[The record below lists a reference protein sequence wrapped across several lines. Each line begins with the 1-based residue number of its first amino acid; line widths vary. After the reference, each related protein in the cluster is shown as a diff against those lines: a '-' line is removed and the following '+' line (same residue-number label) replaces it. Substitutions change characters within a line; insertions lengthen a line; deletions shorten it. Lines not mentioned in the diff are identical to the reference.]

1 MTMKTIFDFENYK
14 EYLTFFEVS
23 RKNFEKGFRSR
34 LADHIGCQSGYISH
48 ILNGNAQLSLEQTM
62 KAAGFLNLDKRER
75 KYFLLLV
82 EYARAGT
89 PDLKSHFKDE
99 LTRSREEFLNI
110 KTRVGGSRELSEKEQ
125 SLYYSHW
132 KYVAIHV
139 LASLPE
145 YNDVKSISFALGIS
159 EQSVSK
165 ILLFL
170 IQTGIVKE
178 EKGKLKS
185 GLTKVHL
192 NRESSLIRQHHTN
205 WRIAAIQS
213 LSDEIKSD
221 IHYSTVS
228 TLSFK
233 DAEVLRSKMVKL
245 IEDYV
250 ETIGPS
256 HEEVMYCFN
265 LDFFNLIKK

>member
-1 MTMKTIFDFENYK
+1 MKSIFDFENYK
-14 EYLTFFEVS
+14 DYLEFFEKT
-23 RKNFEKGFRSR
+23 RKNFEKGFRSK
-34 LADHIGCQSGYISH
+34 LAEHIGCQSGYISH
-48 ILNGNAQLSLEQTM
+48 VLNGNAHLSLEQTM
-62 KAAGFLNLDKRER
+62 KAASFLGLDKREQ

-89 PDLKSHFKDE
+89 PELKNHFKDE

-110 KTRVGGSRELSEKEQ
+110 KTRVGSSRELSEREQ
-125 SLYYSHW
+125 SVYYSHW
-132 KYVAIHV
+132 QYVATHV
-139 LASLPE
+139 LTSLPE
-145 YNDVKSISFALGIS
+145 YNDVKSIASALGIS

-170 IQTGIVKE
+170 IQTGIVKD

-192 NRESSLIRQHHTN
+192 NRESPLIRQHHTN

-213 LSDEIKSD
+213 LPNEDKSD
-221 IHYSTVS
+221 VHYSTVS
-228 TLSFK
+228 TLSVK
-233 DAEVLRSKMVKL
+233 DAEFLRSKMVKL

-250 ETIGPS
+250 ETVGPS
-256 HEEVMYCFN
+256 REEVMYCFN
-265 LDFFNLIKK
+265 LDFFSVIKK